1 MMKCRTA
8 SPKRM
13 CRDRRA
19 AFTILEMLVVIFVI
33 AVLTS
38 LLIPSLAKARNAA
51 RTTVCVAHLKQ
62 IGAAVFTYAFDADDR
77 APAVMKRAGTTAP
90 RSLLSRTGRYV
101 NLGLLIET
109 GITEDPSIFYCPSQK
124 QFWYGSDPSYLPQA
138 TIAGSYAYAVH
149 VRAGKSP
156 QVARLRHLA
165 LISDDFTGRR
175 GASGGI
181 GQHSHK
187 VGYNVLYTDGSAS
200 WYNDADESIW
210 KRAVRWDDERDD
222 VNYDTLYR
230 GGSTEDDGGYGS
242 SLDIFRVWRSFCYN
256 SPDPF

>member
-1 MMKCRTA
+1 MKDGICRPAT
-8 SPKRM
+8 SHW
-13 CRDRRA
+13 DRRD
-19 AFTILEMLVVIFVI
+19 AFTVLEMLVVIFVM
-33 AVLTS
+33 ALLTS
-38 LLIPSLAKARNAA
+38 ILIPSLAKARNAA

-62 IGAAVFTYAFDADDR
+62 IGAAVFAYAFDAEDN
-77 APAVMKRAGTTAP
+77 APKVMDRAGTTAP
-90 RSLLSRTGRYV
+90 RSLLSRTGKYV

-124 QFWYGSDPSYLPQA
+124 KFWYGSDTSYLPRA
-138 TIAGSYAYAVH
+138 TIAASYAYAVH
-149 VRAGKSP
+149 VAAGKSP
-156 QVARLRHLA
+156 QIARLRHLA

-175 GASGGI
+175 GRSEGI
-181 GQHSHK
+181 GKYSHR

-222 VNYDTLYR
+222 LNYDTLYR
-230 GGSTEDDGGYGS
+230 PGAAADESNYDS

-256 SPDPF
+256 RPDPF